1 MLRTPDPAASADHL
15 EPVTEAAARR
25 VRTPF
30 FPPYDE
36 VRHLLQVWAGRHRKQ
51 VTGLERSLMALRGT
65 PQDPVD
71 WRDPDAWIPKRLT
84 GEDREL
90 AHAIWKESVGQVNPR
105 HTYGHWLLSQTYE
118 LLESGPDGVLA
129 LTERGRAFL
138 DEEGGSAEMLLD
150 EQEGI
155 LHILTLVDDLGPTRR
170 AGLLKDWTDY
180 LNRYSRFNAP
190 STYSDTLRR
199 RLTNLL
205 RRALVRRDRAE
216 YSITAA
222 GADYLLQ
229 QRGTRDQKQRQ
240 REPVADDELRDGER
254 DSGSAEAPLLEVR
267 EAGRGAL
274 AGSTSERLGGAAMLP
289 VSDPSPQSGLRLAP
303 PRADEDGAEVEE
315 REIADDEERPFDPAK
330 IKVRTIPIVVDQ
342 VAARLK
348 YGEIDL
354 APDFQRLRG
363 IWKARNK
370 SRLIESLLLRIPIPV
385 FYVAADNEDH
395 WAVVDGVQRIS
406 TITDYMAGK
415 FPLRQLEYR
424 TELNGR
430 HFADLPRNMQRR
442 ISETQLTVN
451 VIEPGTPPEVMFNI
465 FRRINTGGEPLT
477 AQEIRHALHQGP
489 ARAFLKRLAES
500 QAFLK
505 ATNGSISPRRMADRE
520 CVLRFLA
527 FHIRPW
533 EDYRAD
539 SLDGFLGDTMRRINV
554 AAADQRTRW
563 AQDFEKAMR
572 AARAILRDDAFRKR
586 YDPHHKKFP
595 VSKPLFEAWSVTL
608 ARCSSDDVRRLA
620 SLRRP
625 VRDRFMDLLNGDSAF
640 EQAVSLSTDQRR
652 RITKRF
658 GAVQNLVQEVLR
670 CSNESD

>member
-1 MLRTPDPAASADHL
+1 MLRTPDPAAPADHH
-15 EPVTEAAARR
+15 EPVTETATRR
-25 VRTPF
+25 VRTAF

-36 VRHLLQVWAGRHRKQ
+36 VRHLLQVWTGRHRKQ
-51 VTGLERSLMALRGT
+51 VTGLHRSLMALTGT
-65 PQDPVD
+65 PQSPID
-71 WRDPDAWIPKRLT
+71 WSDPDAWIPERLT
-84 GEDREL
+84 DEDREL
-90 AHAIWKESVGQVNPR
+90 AQAIWEESGGQVNPR
-105 HTYGHWLLSQTYE
+105 HTYGHWLLSQHYGI
-118 LLESGPDGVLA
+118 LESGPDGNLA

-138 DEEGGSAEMLLD
+138 HEEGGSAEAFLD
-150 EQEGI
+150 EQEGL
-155 LHILTLVDDLGPTRR
+155 LHLLALIDDLGPTRR
-170 AGLLKDWTDY
+170 AGLLEEWTEY
-180 LNRYSRFNAP
+180 LNRHSRFDSP

-216 YSITAA
+216 YSITVA
-222 GADYLLQ
+222 GADYLLRQ
-229 QRGTRDQKQRQ
+229 GATRDQKQEQ
-240 REPVADDELRDGER
+240 AESVPDNELRDRER
-254 DSGSAEAPLLEVR
+254 ESGSADAPLLEER
-267 EAGRGAL
+267 ERGGRAL
-274 AGSTSERLGGAAMLP
+274 AF
-289 VSDPSPQSGLRLAP
+289 PQV
-303 PRADEDGAEVEE
+303 DQDGAEIEGEGTAEE
-315 REIADDEERPFDPAK
+315 EERPFDPAK

-363 IWKARNK
+363 IWKERNK

-406 TITDYMAGK
+406 TIADFMDGK
-415 FPLRQLEYR
+415 FPLGQLEYR
-424 TELNGR
+424 NELNGR

-489 ARAFLKRLAES
+489 ARGFLKQLAES
-500 QAFLK
+500 EAFLE
-505 ATNGSISPRRMADRE
+505 ATNRSISPRRMADRE

-539 SLDGFLGDTMRRINV
+539 SLDGFLGDTMHRINT
-554 AAADQRTRW
+554 AAHQRTRW
-563 AQDFEKAMR
+563 EEDFEKAMR
-572 AARAILRDDAFRKR
+572 AAHAIFGDDAFRKR
-586 YDPHHKKFP
+586 YDPCHKKFP
-595 VSKPLFEAWSVTL
+595 VSKPLFEAWSVAL
-608 ARCSSDDVRRLA
+608 ARCSNDQIHLLA
-620 SLRRP
+620 SLRYR
-625 VRDRFMDLLNGDSAF
+625 VRDQFMDLLNGDSAF
-640 EQAVSLSTDQRR
+640 EHAVSLSTDQRR

-658 GAVQNLVQEVLR
+658 GAIQNLVQEVLR
-670 CSNESD
+670 CSNASD